1 MAKNLKVCIIIDE
14 ASTISSQSVL
24 IIYLK
29 VEDCNAPPAIFLDLV
44 ELEAQDAETIY
55 TTMLNSIYNVGFDI
69 MLCRRRR
76 KSINGSKRRPTI
88 KYKICCLMILSTRR
102 LAAFWLMPFIF
113 RVSGMTP
120 LSSRLN
126 EIFGWIKR
134 KKLKLT
140 PCTDRQ
146 LWEPCGFYCRI
157 SEMACWNWSSS
168 WAATISMSWAP
179 QCRRSVWKFICPNL
193 K

>member
-1 MAKNLKVCIIIDE
+1 MKNTLIPHAKFLIQNEIELQVKNGLNMGAGLHSRKTVVKIVDHIATEIKKEIFCKIMAKNLKVCIIIDE

-126 EIFGWIKR
+126 EIFG
-134 KKLKLT
+134 
-140 PCTDRQ
+140 
-146 LWEPCGFYCRI
+146 
-157 SEMACWNWSSS
+157 
-168 WAATISMSWAP
+168 
-179 QCRRSVWKFICPNL
+179 
-193 K
+193 